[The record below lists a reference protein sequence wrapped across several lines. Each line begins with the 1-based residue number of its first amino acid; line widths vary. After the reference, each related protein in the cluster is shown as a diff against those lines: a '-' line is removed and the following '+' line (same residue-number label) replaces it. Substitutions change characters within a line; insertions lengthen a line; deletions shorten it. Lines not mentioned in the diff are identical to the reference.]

1 MGADLLNADSGSIAE
16 MIAAPKQAVLLL
28 NVEPEADVAGGAA
41 AVAALKQ
48 AKSVMAFTPFVSD
61 TLLDVCDVL
70 LPIAPFTETSGS
82 FVNMEGRLQSFHGV
96 VKGLGESRPL
106 WKILRV
112 LGNLLEL
119 EGFEYDSSEQILHDA
134 LDAQRL
140 PEKLNN
146 RSSWQGEAAPAAAGL
161 IRTGGVGIYHT
172 DAIVRRAEALQQTS
186 HAQVPPARVHPD
198 TLAALGLADGAT
210 AEAVQNGSRV
220 RVTVT
225 ADNTLPLNVVHLTQH
240 PANTALGGLMNAIE
254 LEGV

>member
-1 MGADLLNADSGSIAE
+1 MLFRS
-16 MIAAPKQAVLLL
+16 
-28 NVEPEADVAGGAA
+28 
-41 AVAALKQ
+41 
-48 AKSVMAFTPFVSD
+48 
-61 TLLDVCDVL
+61 
-70 LPIAPFTETSGS
+70 
-82 FVNMEGRLQSFHGV
+82 

-146 RSSWQGEAAPAAAGL
+146 RSSWQGEAAPAAEGL

-186 HAQVPPARVHPD
+186 HAQVPPARIHPD
-198 TLAALGLADGAT
+198 TLTALGLADGAT

-220 RVTVT
+220 RVTVV
-225 ADNTLPLNVVHLTQH
+225 ADNTLPPNVVHLPQH
-240 PANTALGGLMNAIE
+240 SANAVLGGLMNAIK
-254 LEGV
+254 LEKI